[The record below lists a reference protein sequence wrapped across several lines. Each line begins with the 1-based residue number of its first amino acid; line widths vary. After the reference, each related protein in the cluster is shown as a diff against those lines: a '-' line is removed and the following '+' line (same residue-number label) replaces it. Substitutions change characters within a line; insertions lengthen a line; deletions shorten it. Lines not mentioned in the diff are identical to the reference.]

1 MSNNNNQQHKSK
13 PQSQL
18 PPTSPAT
25 KSKISNINIESTLR
39 ASLLKHSQQRQNN
52 TTKKVKSAGQLWYE
66 KLPINEQQQV
76 LIGIN
81 ALLYKGCMNAAKRTF
96 DTVVRQEMANE
107 LHNNGG
113 SGSVDQVSFDGWGF
127 VNFSRCA
134 LLIFEFCV
142 LYIYFHTLT
151 SLFNTLLLVFY
162 VLG

>member
-1 MSNNNNQQHKSK
+1 MSNNKQQHKSK

-18 PPTSPAT
+18 PPTSPNT
-25 KSKISNINIESTLR
+25 KSKISNINVESTLR

-52 TTKKVKSAGQLWYE
+52 TSKKVKSAGQLWYE

-107 LHNNGG
+107 LHNGGG
-113 SGSVDQVSFDGWGF
+113 SGSVDQVSF
-127 VNFSRCA
+127 
-134 LLIFEFCV
+134 
-142 LYIYFHTLT
+142 
-151 SLFNTLLLVFY
+151 VF
-162 VLG
+162 LGVSC